1 MLTLYTIIVSY
12 SSSKSVQP
20 YPLGGIPMYKHIL
33 LIIMLP
39 TFLMGMQG
47 EIEPK
52 DIDPRTIHDP
62 CERPMWKQ
70 AAELAGKRAWKN
82 KEVIAGF
89 TVAAIKAAQEI
100 EKMKGKKRE
109 VHTILYP
116 EQAQELRH
124 QEALQDAIDNAEELN
139 SDLEFLP
146 GQSRNNNLP
155 EPGCRRQ
162 EMPHT
167 EDYTGQSPEVV
178 IAKGGIAITVMVPIE
193 VPTKV
198 AVIGGLIGGAGLVK
212 LGRETYN
219 WVSDVLDAKDRKE
232 AFIAS
237 KAKAIEAYDK
247 RQEEKER
254 LRLERENQKEE
265 QIISTR
271 EEMTVRSMPERY
283 LTDDEVY
290 YRWERRG

>member
-1 MLTLYTIIVSY
+1 
-12 SSSKSVQP
+12 
-20 YPLGGIPMYKHIL
+20 MYKHIL
-33 LIIMLP
+33 LISMLP
-39 TFLMGMQG
+39 TFLIGMQG

-109 VHTILYP
+109 VDTLLYP

-124 QEALQDAIDNAEELN
+124 QEALQDAIDHAEEMN
-139 SDLEFLP
+139 SELEFLP
-146 GQSRNNNLP
+146 GQSREVNLP

-162 EMPHT
+162 EIPYT

-178 IAKGGIAITVMVPIE
+178 IAKGGIAITVLAPIK

-198 AVIGGLIGGAGLVK
+198 AVIGGLIGTAGVIK

-219 WVSDVLDAKDRKE
+219 WVGDVLDAKERKE
-232 AFIAS
+232 AFESA
-237 KAKAIEAYDK
+237 KAKAIEDYDK
-247 RQEEKER
+247 RQEERER
-254 LRLERENQKEE
+254 LRLEREKQKEE
-265 QIISTR
+265 HLISTR
-271 EEMTVRSMPERY
+271 EEMPDRY